1 MENNKINCFRQGD
14 VLIVKIEELPANL
27 KPVKPTKVR
36 PNQHVLAWGESTGNA
51 HALDVK
57 ESNLLETPEGVRYLQ
72 VLERAYLKHEE
83 HHTIDIPKGNYRIVQ
98 QVEYQKEFRP
108 VVD

>member
-1 MENNKINCFRQGD
+1 MEQSKTKCWRQGD
-14 VLIVKIEELPANL
+14 VLIVKVDKLPAG
-27 KPVKPTKVR
+27 VKPIKPDKGR
-36 PNQHVLAWGESTGNA
+36 NILAYGEVTGHA

-57 ESNLLETPEGVRYLQ
+57 ECNFFETKEKARFLQ
-72 VLERAYLKHEE
+72 VLEKAYLRHEE
-83 HHTIDIPKGNYRIVQ
+83 HHTIDIPTGVYRIVQ